1 MSRHGLAVAAAAAV
15 LLFAQ
20 GASAATAEGT
30 IESISLAGSTF
41 NIGNKTYQ
49 WSSTNTVGPEL
60 RDLNEGDEVK
70 IRYLTTQSGKNTV
83 QRITLVKPAAAATT
97 TAAAYRA
104 VSDDRLVDPEPQN
117 WLHLRGNYQ
126 GWMYS
131 PLDQINVSNV
141 KDLAPVWSYST
152 GVDSGHEAPPIINDG
167 VMFVAAPYDKLIALN
182 ATNGDLLWEYERELP
197 EGFGALH
204 NTKRGVAL
212 YGDKVYMTG
221 QDAVLVALDAKT
233 GEVAW
238 ESEPVADW
246 QEGYYMTMA
255 PLIVNGNVM
264 VGVSGGEFGVRG
276 FVAAYDAESGQ
287 QVWKTY
293 TIPGPGEPGHDTWE
307 GDTWQRGGASVWMTG
322 TYDPENNLTYWGTGN
337 GSPWFGDQRPGDNL
351 YTSSTVAIDPD
362 SGELKGHF
370 QYHWNDS
377 WDWDEMNAPM
387 VVDYEKDGETV
398 KGLIKPSRNGYLY
411 WLERTPDGPIG
422 FVDATNYVEQD
433 VFASIDPK
441 TGRPSYNEEH
451 KPGTGKYA
459 EFCPSLWGGK
469 DWPYEAYNPNTG
481 MVYIPAN
488 ENHCG
493 SLEGKVQEYVA
504 GQWWTGVDIP
514 DIGFTID
521 LNADHYGEL
530 QAWDVNTGE
539 EVWMREHPT
548 SMNWGSVLTTGG
560 DLVFMGGTNDRMFRA
575 FDARSG
581 DILWKMKTNSGI
593 MAPPSTYEV
602 DGVQYVAVVSGWGVD
617 PAFQQGLINDIR
629 GEELEVPQG
638 GVIWVFALPQ
648 Q

>member
-1 MSRHGLAVAAAAAV
+1 MVGRGVAVAVAAAV
-15 LLFAQ
+15 FLFAQ
-20 GASAATAEGT
+20 GASADVAEGT
-30 IESISLAGSTF
+30 IESISRLSNTF
-41 NIGNKTYQ
+41 NLGDKTYQ
-49 WSSTNTVGPEL
+49 WSSLNTVGP
-60 RDLNEGDEVK
+60 DLADLKEGDEVN
-70 IRYLTTQSGKNTV
+70 IRYLTTSGGRNIV
-83 QRITLVKPAAAATT
+83 QRITLVRPAAAAAPTS
-97 TAAAYRA
+97 AAYRP
-104 VSDDRLVDPEPQN
+104 VSDDRLVNPEPEN
-117 WLHLRGNYQ
+117 WLLLRGNYQ

-131 PLDQINVSNV
+131 PLEQISVSNV
-141 KDLAPVWSYST
+141 KDLIPVWSYAT
-152 GVDSGHEAPPIINDG
+152 GVDSGHEAPPIVNDG
-167 VMFVAAPYDKLIALN
+167 VMFVAAPYDKFLALD
-182 ATNGDLLWEYERELP
+182 AKTGDLIWEYQRELP

-221 QDAVLVALDAKT
+221 QDAVLIALDAKT

-255 PLIVNGNVM
+255 PLIVNGKVM

-276 FVAAYDAESGQ
+276 FVAAYDANSGQ

-293 TIPGPGEPGHDTWE
+293 TIPGPGEPGHDTWQ
-307 GDTWQRGGASVWMTG
+307 GDTWQRGGASIWMTG
-322 TYDPENNLTYWGTGN
+322 TYDPESNLTYWGTGN

-351 YTSSTVAIDPD
+351 YTSSTIAIDPD

-377 WDWDEMNAPM
+377 WDWDEMNSPM
-387 VVDYEKDGETV
+387 VIDYEKDGQTV
-398 KGLIKPSRNGYLY
+398 KGLVKPSRNGYLY
-411 WLERTPDGPIG
+411 WLERSSEGPIG
-422 FVDATNYVEQD
+422 FVDATNYVKQD

-469 DWPYEAYNPNTG
+469 DWPYEAYSPDTG

-521 LNADHYGEL
+521 QNADHYGEL
-530 QAWDVNTGE
+530 QAWDVNTGK
-539 EVWMREHPT
+539 EVWTREHPT

-560 DLVFMGGTNDRMFRA
+560 GLVFMGGTNDRMFRA
-575 FDARSG
+575 FDAHNG
-581 DILWKMKTNSGI
+581 DILWKFKTNSGI
-593 MAPPSTYEV
+593 MAPPVSYEV
-602 DGVQYVAVVSGWGVD
+602 DGVQYIAVQSGWGVD
-617 PAFQQGLINDIR
+617 PAFQQGLINNITGKPVD
-629 GEELEVPQG
+629 VPQG